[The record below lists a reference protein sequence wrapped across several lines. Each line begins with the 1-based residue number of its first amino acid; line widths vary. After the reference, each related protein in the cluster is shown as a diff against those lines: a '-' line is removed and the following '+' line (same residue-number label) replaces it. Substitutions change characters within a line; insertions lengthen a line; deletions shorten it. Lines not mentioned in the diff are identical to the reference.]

1 MGLLMVL
8 GGGGELVTGNMAVCS
23 AAWQA
28 KKASFKQLITNL
40 GVVYAGNLVGSLA
53 VAFIANMAATGI
65 APGAIAVASGKVAQ
79 TFGAAFA
86 KGILCNW
93 LAHKDLASKA
103 AAVFFPISGFIACGF
118 EHSVANMFLLPF
130 GILQGADITV
140 GQAVVKNLIPVTLGN
155 LVGGA
160 IFVGAFYH
168 NAYGKRTTNVQGVG
182 RAAPAGGARRPP
194 KATAPAGGA
203 RRPPKAAASAAA
215 PHRPPEAAA
224 SAGARRPPK
233 AAPRR
238 RRQRATA
245 SCLASYAEAADA
257 PPPPALLARPPSD
270 DVIDAPAV
278 LEIPGRARRHGVVGG
293 LCAWPPP
300 VDARRELLAASV
312 VAAGLAARFAALRLL
327 AERGGDG
334 GGDADYPPAWVQ

>member
-1 MGLLMVL
+1 MTTLAFLSGAHIALGAMLAVSTGGSVPALKAQNPGAARALMGSFGLPMGLLMVL

-28 KKASFKQLITNL
+28 KKASFKQLATNL

-93 LAHKDLASKA
+93 LVCMAVWMSTAHKDLASKA

-168 NAYGKRTTNVQGVG
+168 NAYGK
-182 RAAPAGGARRPP
+182 
-194 KATAPAGGA
+194 
-203 RRPPKAAASAAA
+203 
-215 PHRPPEAAA
+215 
-224 SAGARRPPK
+224 
-233 AAPRR
+233 
-238 RRQRATA
+238 
-245 SCLASYAEAADA
+245 
-257 PPPPALLARPPSD
+257 
-270 DVIDAPAV
+270 
-278 LEIPGRARRHGVVGG
+278 
-293 LCAWPPP
+293 
-300 VDARRELLAASV
+300 
-312 VAAGLAARFAALRLL
+312 
-327 AERGGDG
+327 
-334 GGDADYPPAWVQ
+334 

>member
-1 MGLLMVL
+1 MTTLAFLSGAHIALGAMLAVSTGGSVPALKAQNPGAARALMGSLGLPMGLLMVL

-168 NAYGKRTTNVQGVG
+168 NAYGK
-182 RAAPAGGARRPP
+182 
-194 KATAPAGGA
+194 
-203 RRPPKAAASAAA
+203 
-215 PHRPPEAAA
+215 
-224 SAGARRPPK
+224 
-233 AAPRR
+233 
-238 RRQRATA
+238 
-245 SCLASYAEAADA
+245 
-257 PPPPALLARPPSD
+257 
-270 DVIDAPAV
+270 
-278 LEIPGRARRHGVVGG
+278 
-293 LCAWPPP
+293 
-300 VDARRELLAASV
+300 
-312 VAAGLAARFAALRLL
+312 
-327 AERGGDG
+327 
-334 GGDADYPPAWVQ
+334 